1 MAGGRP
7 KGSLN
12 KATKDIKALAQ
23 EYVPSAL
30 KELARIATKG
40 KSESARVA
48 AIKELL
54 DRGFGKAHQVIA
66 GDRDNP
72 LQLVIT
78 NEESEL

>member
-23 EYVPSAL
+23 EYAPAAL

-40 KSESARVA
+40 KSEAARVS

-54 DRGFGKAHQVIA
+54 DRGFGKSPQVIA
-66 GDRDNP
+66 GDKDNP

-78 NEESEL
+78 SEESDL